1 MLIRRPGTS
10 SGTSSPVK
18 SRAAS
23 AKVRATVFDWAMLPV
38 PNSAVAA
45 PKKANMYASAFPT
58 PACGTPRVM

>member
-1 MLIRRPGTS
+1 MR
-10 SGTSSPVK
+10 

-23 AKVRATVFDWAMLPV
+23 AKVRATVFDWAMFPV

-45 PKKANMYASAFPT
+45 PKNANMHASALPA